1 MTSAT
6 LRAAAA
12 IITAAADR
20 TGRDWWQRIA
30 DDLNALAD
38 DLAPELNPE
47 NERARRK
54 EAP

>member
-6 LRAAAA
+6 LRDAAA

-38 DLAPELNPE
+38 DMSPGPNPE
-47 NERARRK
+47 EDQR
-54 EAP
+54 